1 MASYFENGSD
11 ALVPD
16 ALQGFA
22 LAHADLVALDPGHGF
37 LLARDTAPARRVALL
52 SGGGAGHEPMHA
64 GYVGRGML
72 DAACP
77 GRVFASPHNRQIYE
91 ASLAA
96 ARPGGVLHIVKNYT
110 GDRINFGIAAERLAH
125 RGVPCAR
132 VLVDDDLASDSG
144 EVGTGRRGT
153 GGTVLV
159 EKILGAAADTGA
171 GLDDLQRLGSR
182 LAARCRTLAV
192 ASAAHTS
199 PTLGEPAFR
208 LGPDEIEYGVGIHGE
223 RARRTAEKGPLG
235 PLVERMTGE
244 LLAAL
249 APEPGCALLTLVN
262 GLGAVTPLELY
273 AVHGELVRVLGA
285 HGLAPARCLVGN
297 YATALDMRGFSLTL
311 LVAEPSD
318 LAHYDAPVH
327 TAALRW

>member
-1 MASYFENGSD
+1 MASYFENDSD
-11 ALVPD
+11 TLVSD

-22 LAHADLVALDPGHGF
+22 LAHADLLTLDPDHGF
-37 LLARDTAPARRVALL
+37 LLARDTAPVRRVALL

-77 GRVFASPHNRQIYE
+77 GRIFASPHNRQIYE

-96 ARPGGVLHIVKNYT
+96 ARPAGVLHIVKNYT

-125 RGVPCAR
+125 RGVRCAS
-132 VLVDDDLASDSG
+132 VLVDDDLASDSD
-144 EVGTGRRGT
+144 EISSGRRGT
-153 GGTVLV
+153 GGTVLI

-171 GLDDLQRLGSR
+171 GLDDLQRLGNR

-192 ASAAHTS
+192 ASGAHTS
-199 PTLGEPAFR
+199 PVLGEPAFH

-223 RARRTAEKGPLG
+223 RARHTAEKSSLG
-235 PLVERMTGE
+235 PLVERMTSE
-244 LLAAL
+244 LLTAL
-249 APEPGCALLTLVN
+249 APEPGCALVVLVN

-285 HGLAPARCLVGN
+285 RGLSVSRCLVGD

-311 LVAEPSD
+311 LVADPSD
-318 LAHYDAPVH
+318 LPHYDAPVH